1 LFRIVLPA
9 IYFRGNIKASG
20 DEELRPNVHK
30 ICTKFVSRI
39 LDKERKGGREG
50 GREKKDKDYKK

>member
-1 LFRIVLPA
+1 VLPA